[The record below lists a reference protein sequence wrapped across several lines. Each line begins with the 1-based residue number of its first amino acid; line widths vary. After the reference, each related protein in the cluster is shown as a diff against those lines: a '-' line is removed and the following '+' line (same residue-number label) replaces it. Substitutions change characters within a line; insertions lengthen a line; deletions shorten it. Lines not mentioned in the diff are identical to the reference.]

1 MAPKFSIMAPVALA
15 AIGLGR
21 AVQVQDRPVMKIV
34 NMLKDMEAELQAE
47 LKDDKEVHETLSCW
61 CETNRKEKT
70 AAIEMANAK
79 IAQLEAA
86 IGEAMA
92 KLKELKEKRTS
103 TLAEVDADHAALSE
117 ASALRIKENK
127 AFQAAETDLIEAIQ
141 ASKQAITV
149 LSKHHPELAQVR
161 SVVGMLQAARVPQL
175 MAKSGSLSA
184 GQLQALKAFLQE
196 ASGAQSFL
204 AIPGFKSY
212 APQSGQIF
220 GILQQMQEDFEKS
233 LAESQAAEKKAVEDY
248 ESLKAAKE
256 EEIASGRKAIEQY
269 DADIGDISEKHA
281 VALQELDDTEKQL
294 ALDEEFLKNLEE
306 KCANSEAEYEQR
318 VKDRMAEIEAV
329 EDTIKILN
337 SDEAF
342 ANFGK
347 TVTDPDSATFVAG
360 TASFL
365 QESSNSRLEQ
375 GMRMSAS
382 AALQRIGASHGNPKL
397 VLLAASVKLDAF
409 TKVKAEIDKLVAEY
423 KQQMED
429 EIAHKDWCTAELNK
443 NERETSAGNDKA
455 DGLRAKIADLEKEI
469 ESLTADLDS
478 TKAANAEMETQ
489 MKRASETREGEN
501 ALFQQTVADQRLT
514 QQILNK
520 AIERMMQVYQTDK
533 LSVEKMT
540 ATLVQAPG
548 GPHIATSGTH
558 TDPGN
563 GPARFADNA
572 EQNAGGNRVIA
583 MLDEVLADSQKTEN
597 EAIASESDSQQA
609 YENFMQDSNKSLQN
623 NLNSI
628 ANMQE
633 AKAKAEESLSNA
645 KTDLTQT
652 VQELSD
658 LNDVSG
664 DLHKS
669 CDFILKN
676 FDARQAARAAEIDA
690 MNEAKNILSGMK

>member
-1 MAPKFSIMAPVALA
+1 MLA
-15 AIGLGR
+15 AISMGS
-21 AVQVQDRPVMKIV
+21 AVQVKERPIMKV
-34 NMLKDMEAELQAE
+34 VRMLEDMQTELQQE

-70 AAIEMANAK
+70 QAIDMANQK

-103 TLAEVDADHAALSE
+103 TLAEVDADHAALME
-117 ASALRIKENK
+117 ASALRMKENK
-127 AFQAAETDLIEAIQ
+127 AFQAAETDLIEAVQ
-141 ASKQAITV
+141 ASKQAIV
-149 LSKHHPELAQVR
+149 ALSKHHPELAQLR
-161 SVVGMLQAARVPQL
+161 SIAQRLTAARVPQL
-175 MAKSGSLSA
+175 VAKGGSLRRD
-184 GQLQALKAFLQE
+184 QLEALKEFLQE
-196 ASGAQSFL
+196 GSGAQSFL

-212 APQSGQIF
+212 APQSGQIY

-248 ESLKAAKE
+248 QALKAAKE

-294 ALDEEFLKNLEE
+294 ALDETFLKNLEE
-306 KCANSEAEYEQR
+306 KCANSEAEFEQR
-318 VKDRMAEIEAV
+318 VKDRMAEIVAV

-342 ANFGK
+342 SNFGK
-347 TVTDPDSATFVAG
+347 TVSDPDSATFVAG
-360 TASFL
+360 TALL
-365 QESSNSRLEQ
+365 QSRASHRTEQ
-375 GMRMSAS
+375 GARLSAS
-382 AALQRIGASHGNPKL
+382 AKLQGVASKFQNPKL
-397 VLLAASVKLDAF
+397 ALLAVAAKLDTF
-409 TKVKAEIDKLVAEY
+409 DKVKAEIDKLVAEY
-423 KQQMED
+423 KQQQKD
-429 EIAHKDWCTAELNK
+429 EIAHRDFCIKDINK
-443 NERETSAGNDKA
+443 NTREIAAGDDKA
-455 DGLRAKIADLEKEI
+455 ESLKTKIADLEKEI
-469 ESLTADLDS
+469 EGLAADLES
-478 TKAANAEMETQ
+478 TKAANAEMQTQ

-501 ALFQQTVADQRLT
+501 AVALQTIADQRLT

-533 LSVEKMT
+533 LSISKMT
-540 ATLVQAPG
+540 ATLAQQPG

-583 MLDEVLADSQKTEN
+583 MLEEVNADSQKSEN
-597 EAIASESDSQQA
+597 EAIASENDSQQA
-609 YENFMQDSNKSLQN
+609 YENFMKDSNKSLQN
-623 NLNSI
+623 NLESI
-628 ANMQE
+628 ANMEE
-633 AKAKAEESLSNA
+633 AKAKAEESLSMA
-645 KTDLTQT
+645 KTDLKET
-652 VQELSD
+652 VETL
-658 LNDVSG
+658 G
-664 DLHKS
+664 DLHDMKGDLHTS
-669 CDFILKN
+669 CDFILDN

-690 MNEAKNILSGMK
+690 MNEAKAILSGMH